1 MPMSSVQAVAV
12 RGIGSPTLHIFGD
25 SLSDTGTLKDLTL
38 GLLPPK
44 PYWEGRFSSGP
55 VWNEYLAKLL
65 GFNLY
70 NKAIGGST
78 SDNANSA
85 LLDFSPIDLP
95 INIPSTQDQ
104 IDYFRLTN
112 PLYTLSL
119 TRNQD
124 IAVLEVGAN
133 DFFAEMFN
141 LATNTLTIESFVNT
155 LSDTVV
161 KQLEQIRKI
170 GFKNI
175 LVANMAA
182 IQYTP
187 FADILNIEGIA
198 NTTVSM
204 YNQQL
209 ASKVGSWAKSASGLG
224 YFAVAD
230 IGGFVESTAKSSAI
244 ANALGLTDVK
254 TSCVGGNLLNLVQA
268 DNKLMALL
276 KLIVNAKE
284 NLMCDNP
291 SENYFM
297 DFVHPAERIQR
308 LFGYYSKELVSAIQS
323 GKQFPPTEE
332 TLLALISK
340 HNLGSTVAKPV
351 QV

>member
-1 MPMSSVQAVAV
+1 
-12 RGIGSPTLHIFGD
+12 L
-25 SLSDTGTLKDLTL
+25 
-38 GLLPPK
+38 
-44 PYWEGRFSSGP
+44 
-55 VWNEYLAKLL
+55 
-65 GFNLY
+65 
-70 NKAIGGST
+70 
-78 SDNANSA
+78 
-85 LLDFSPIDLP
+85 
-95 INIPSTQDQ
+95 
-104 IDYFRLTN
+104 
-112 PLYTLSL
+112 
-119 TRNQD
+119 
-124 IAVLEVGAN
+124 
-133 DFFAEMFN
+133 
-141 LATNTLTIESFVNT
+141 
-155 LSDTVV
+155 
-161 KQLEQIRKI
+161 RKI

-209 ASKVGSWAKSASGLG
+209 ANKVNAWARSVSGLG
-224 YFAVAD
+224 YFVIAD
-230 IGGFVESTAKSSAI
+230 IGGFVESTAKSPAI

-268 DNKLMALL
+268 DNKLIALL
-276 KLIVNAKE
+276 KLIVNANE

-308 LFGYYSKELVSAIQS
+308 LFGYYSRELVLAVQS
-323 GKQFPPTEE
+323 GKQLPPSED

-340 HNLGSTVAKPV
+340 YNLGSAVAKPV